1 MKINCR
7 FVLVLVS
14 LYFLPAHAECVN
26 SDTSRE
32 VDACAKTEKNTAD
45 ARLND
50 SYKKLIARAKGQY
63 RSDTRLGDEFLA
75 KLKDSQRAWLRLRD
89 TNCPLEAFEIEVGQA
104 TYLTTVNNCVAWMSL
119 ERAAY
124 LDKILPD
131 ISEKF

>member
-14 LYFLPAHAECVN
+14 LYFLPAHADCIN
-26 SDTSRE
+26 SGTSQE
-32 VDACAKTEKNTAD
+32 VDACAKAEKNTAD

-50 SYKKLIARAKGQY
+50 SYKKLIARAQRQY
-63 RSDTRLGDEFLA
+63 RSDARLGDEFKA
-75 KLKDSQRAWLRLRD
+75 KLKESQRAWLKLRD

-104 TYLTTVNNCVAWMSL
+104 AYLTTINNCVAGMSL

-124 LDKILPD
+124 LDKVLPD
-131 ISEKF
+131 I